1 MNTKL
6 RDERDSLELS
16 IRSVSYIREFHEKKN
31 FIYSN
36 VKSYYETFCKF
47 IFLIENE
54 SYGQRRWIRR
64 RAIREY
70 DF

>member
-31 FIYSN
+31 FILFECE
-36 VKSYYETFCKF
+36 K
-47 IFLIENE
+47 LL
-54 SYGQRRWIRR
+54 
-64 RAIREY
+64 
-70 DF
+70 